1 MHTNLSTAVFLL
13 NTSCRAIMASYEL
26 DQPGGKLAPR
36 TMFKTFDATIK
47 LGDIVNVVSNT
58 RHGFTVVR
66 VTDVDVEPD
75 FNSSEK
81 VEWIVGKVD
90 MVTHEN
96 LVAQEAQ
103 FHTMIQ
109 SAEKRKKRDELRAA
123 LLADN
128 EALQALPI
136 AQVAQIGSAKVV

>member
-13 NTSCRAIMASYEL
+13 NPSCRAIMATYEL
-26 DQPGGKLAPR
+26 DTAGKLAPR
-36 TMFKTFDATIK
+36 TMFKTFDTDIK
-47 LGDIVNVVSNT
+47 LGDIVNVVSST

-66 VTDVDVEPD
+66 VVDVDVEPD
-75 FNSSEK
+75 FNSTEK
-81 VEWIVGKVD
+81 VEWIVGKVNIAK
-90 MVTHEN
+90 HES
-96 LVAQEAQ
+96 LVAQELQ
-103 FHTMIQ
+103 FHIMIQ

-136 AQVAQIGSAKVV
+136 AQVAQIGSAIKE

>member
-13 NTSCRAIMASYEL
+13 NPSCRAIMATYEL
-26 DQPGGKLAPR
+26 DQPGGKLAAR
-36 TMFKTFDATIK
+36 TMFKTFDTDIK
-47 LGDIVNVVSNT
+47 LGDIVNVVSST

-66 VTDVDVEPD
+66 VVEVDVEPD
-75 FNSSEK
+75 FNSPEK

-90 MVTHEN
+90 MATHES
-96 LVAQEAQ
+96 LIAQEQQ

-136 AQVAQIGSAKVV
+136 AQVAQISSAKE